1 MNSSTQKTGV
11 IYCRVS
17 SAEQIDGTS
26 LESQERLCK
35 EYALKHDIIVDK
47 EHIFIEKG
55 ESAKTAN
62 RTEFQKV
69 LAICCSKK
77 SKIDYFIVYKIDRFA
92 RNQNDHAITTT
103 MLKKYGTSL
112 RSVTEPI
119 NDSTTGKMMEGII
132 SVFAEFDNNVRTERS
147 RNGMTERL
155 KQGVWVWQCPLGYER
170 LHPKDN
176 ITPDGV
182 ISPFI
187 VMCFEEWVK
196 GKYTFQSLADY
207 INAKGFKSRQGNK
220 ATPQQVEKILKNKIY
235 CGVMKGMGFEYDGKY
250 IPLVSKELF
259 YKCQPDYK
267 TESRRRSHNA
277 KNPLFPLRSITICS
291 HCTQPITGSTS
302 TGNKQKK
309 YSYYHHHKQTCPKA
323 RFITKKDFE
332 NLFVEHLD
340 KIVPKEE
347 YLQLFKAVIMDI
359 WKSNYVAFN
368 EENDKIRLEI
378 KDLVKRIENIFNC
391 YERGIYSDS
400 EFIERKNK
408 LNKEISEKES
418 HIHDNRIE
426 EFDMDEAL
434 EYCFNFIRN
443 ASTIWKQIKDKPE
456 LVNSFQKL
464 IFKEKI
470 PFEDAG
476 FGNSKLSSIYKI
488 EKEFDEDKSS
498 LVTLGVK
505 NWKSIIDDIR
515 LFTEFQT
522 RLNDFNLV

>member
-1 MNSSTQKTGV
+1 MIKRAELLTMNNSLQKKGV

-17 SAEQIDGTS
+17 SLEQIDGTS

-35 EYALKHDIIVDK
+35 EYALKHDIFVDK
-47 EHIFIEKG
+47 DHIFIEKG

-69 LAICCSKK
+69 LALCCSKK

-119 NDSTTGKMMEGII
+119 NDTTTGKMMEGII

-147 RNGMTERL
+147 RNGMAERL

-170 LHPKDN
+170 LNPKDN

-187 VMCFEEWVK
+187 VMCFEEYSK
-196 GKYTFQSLADY
+196 GKYTYQSLADY
-207 INAKGFKSRQGNK
+207 INTKGFKSRQGNK
-220 ATPQQVEKILKNKIY
+220 ATAQQIEKILKNKLY
-235 CGVMKGMGFEYDGKY
+235 CGVMKGLGFEYEGKY
-250 IPLVSKELF
+250 TPLVSKQLF
-259 YKCQPDYK
+259 NECQPGYK
-267 TESRRRSHNA
+267 TESRRRPHNA
-277 KNPLFPLRSITICS
+277 KNPLFPLRSVVMCS
-291 HCTQPITGSTS
+291 HCKQPITGSTS
-302 TGNKQKK
+302 TGNKQRK
-309 YSYYHHHKQTCPKA
+309 YSYYHHHKQTCPQA
-323 RFITKKDFE
+323 RFITKEDFE
-332 NLFVEHLD
+332 KLFVEHLD

-347 YLQLFKAVIMDI
+347 YLALFKAVIMDI

-368 EENDKIRLEI
+368 EENDKLRQEI
-378 KDLVKRIENIFNC
+378 KETEKRVESIFDC
-391 YERGIYSDS
+391 YERGVYTDK
-400 EFIERKNK
+400 EFLERKNR
-408 LNKEISEKES
+408 LNREISEKES
-418 HIHDNRIE
+418 RIHENRVE
-426 EFDMDEAL
+426 KFDMDEAL

-443 ASTIWKQIKDKPE
+443 ASTIWKQIKDTPE

-464 IFKEKI
+464 IFKEKL
-470 PFEDAG
+470 PFEIDG
-476 FGNSKLSSIYKI
+476 FGNSELATIYKL

-498 LVTLGVK
+498 LVTLRR
-505 NWKSIIDDIR
+505 IELR
-515 LFTEFQT
+515 FQA
-522 RLNDFNLV
+522 